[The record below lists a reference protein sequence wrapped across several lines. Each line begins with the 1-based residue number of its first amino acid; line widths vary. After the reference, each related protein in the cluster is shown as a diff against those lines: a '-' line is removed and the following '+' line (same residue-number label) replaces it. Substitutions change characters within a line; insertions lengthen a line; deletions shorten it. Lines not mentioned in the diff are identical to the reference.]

1 MRKMFSTI
9 GLAGLITFSLFAV
22 MAALVANNQSGPTE
36 PKPTIPVTV
45 MQAPDDSKVNKIERP
60 KPKPPEPP
68 KAQPKPTKMAADT
81 SSEPTSF
88 ARNITMPQVQTSA
101 GVGSFNKPTDS
112 DARPVVRVNP
122 KYPIK
127 AATQG
132 IEGWVLLSFNISEIG
147 SVTNVQVIDS
157 EPKRTFDSAAKKA
170 LKKWKYRAKVV
181 NGKAITQENLT
192 VQLDFTM
199 AQNS

>member
-1 MRKMFSTI
+1 MRKIFSTI
-9 GLAGLITFSLFAV
+9 SLAGLITFSLFAV
-22 MAALVANNQSGPTE
+22 MAALVANNQSAPAE
-36 PKPTIPVTV
+36 PKPTVPITV
-45 MQAPDDSKVNKIERP
+45 MQAPEDSKVNKIERP

-68 KAQPKPTKMAADT
+68 KAQPKPTKMAAET
-81 SSEPTSF
+81 SSEPTGYV
-88 ARNITMPQVQTSA
+88 RNITMPQIQTST
-101 GVGSFNKPTDS
+101 GIGSFNKPVDS

-122 KYPIK
+122 KYPIE
-127 AATQG
+127 AATKG
-132 IEGWVLLSFNISEIG
+132 IEGWVLLSFNINEIG
-147 SVTNVQVIDS
+147 AVTNVQVIDS
-157 EPKRTFDSAAKKA
+157 KPKRTFDSAARKA